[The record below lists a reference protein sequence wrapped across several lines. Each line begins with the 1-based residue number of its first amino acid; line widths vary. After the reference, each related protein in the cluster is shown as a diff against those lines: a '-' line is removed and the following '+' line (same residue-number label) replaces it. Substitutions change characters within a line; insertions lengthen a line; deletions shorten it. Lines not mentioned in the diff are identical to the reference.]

1 MDFSF
6 PAVDS
11 SKRTKTENGSVH
23 DNSAP
28 KTTACDNKKSGA
40 ATAPDSSLPLQFN
53 PFVLPNTPGVAYVMA
68 PFLVQYV
75 PQPMCHPLFPF
86 AGAPNVFSP
95 FVNSPQVLGQMIP
108 LTANPGLNHQGSP
121 IVPAT
126 LVSPGSSTLSRV
138 NLKQENTAFSAVS
151 ANGAVAAQNDTE
163 TVHCSCQK
171 AHCLKLLQCKSL
183 VMCRYCDCLR
193 SGNECSSECNCRDCF
208 NRRDRPEREQ
218 ALLYLKKRE
227 KQNGNGVRPFCSV
240 ECRNRTA
247 VLAVRARIV
256 FVRRGTAS
264 AMLSTRSAPAG
275 VAVFIATI
283 GSWLFVEFIG
293 PMRPIWPPLIR
304 ALRCVAGFLSQITPK
319 YLCYSCMSVSGCSG
333 HPTHHVE
340 GVWLTV
346 V

>member
-1 MDFSF
+1 MDVSSF

-11 SKRTKTENGSVH
+11 SKRAKTENDSVR

-28 KTTACDNKKSGA
+28 RATACDKKSSA
-40 ATAPDSSLPLQFN
+40 ATASDSSVPLQFN
-53 PFVLPNTPGVAYVMA
+53 PFMLSNAPGVAYVMA

-86 AGAPNVFSP
+86 TGTPNVFSP

-126 LVSPGSSTLSRV
+126 LASPASPALAGV
-138 NLKQENTAFSAVS
+138 NLKQENTAFSAAS
-151 ANGAVAAQNDTE
+151 ANGVAAAHNDTE

-171 AHCLKLLQCKSL
+171 AHCLKLLQCGSL
-183 VMCRYCDCLR
+183 LMCRYCDCLR

-227 KQNGNGVRPFCSV
+227 KQNSNGVRPFNDIK
-240 ECRNRTA
+240 CRNRVA
-247 VLAVRARIV
+247 VLAARARIV

-264 AMLSTRSAPAG
+264 AMLSTRSVPVG
-275 VAVFIATI
+275 VAVFIVTI
-283 GSWLFVEFIG
+283 GSCLFVEFI
-293 PMRPIWPPLIR
+293 RPRQTI
-304 ALRCVAGFLSQITPK
+304 
-319 YLCYSCMSVSGCSG
+319 
-333 HPTHHVE
+333 
-340 GVWLTV
+340 
-346 V
+346 